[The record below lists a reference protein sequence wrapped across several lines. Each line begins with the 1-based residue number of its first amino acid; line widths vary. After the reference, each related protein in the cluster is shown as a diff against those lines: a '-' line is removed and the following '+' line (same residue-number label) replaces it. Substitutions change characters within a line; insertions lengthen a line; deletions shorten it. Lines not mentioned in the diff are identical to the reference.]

1 MRKVVPI
8 LFSSPMA
15 ERTTFKAAQAGLH
28 PHDIFRRLRVLAAG
42 LQRDL
47 RSSAIAQIVACAMI
61 GAFVGALVDL
71 LRGTVEWLHRFD
83 FALKK
88 HELLSEGITIDR
100 ARFLLVPAIGG
111 LLLGALAMLARR
123 WRSREI
129 IDPVEAN
136 ALYGGRMSL
145 TDSIRLTFATLVSN
159 ASGAS
164 LGMEAGYS
172 QLGSGIFSTM
182 GRYFG
187 LRREDTRV
195 FVTAGAA
202 AAIAAAFN
210 APLAGAFYGFEL
222 ILAQYTVRALAPVA
236 VASVAGTLMVRAMS
250 HPQALFRV
258 TGAAM
263 HLTTQS
269 YILFGLMGVLAA
281 CVAILAM
288 MGVTWS
294 ERGLRKLE
302 IPEWLRPAIG
312 GLLLGGLAI
321 YFPQVLGSGHGAI
334 QYHFD
339 IRWAFLPLL
348 ILMFAK
354 LAASAISVGSGFRG
368 GLFSSSLFLGC
379 LFGGAFAEALSYFS
393 PGLAGQYNAFV
404 LVGMGSVAAAIIGA
418 PLTMVFLVLEGTGDF
433 PLTVGV
439 LIGVITSSTIV
450 RLTFG
455 YSFAT
460 WRFHQRGLGIRGAHD
475 IGWIS
480 DLTVG
485 RMMRSDPKIVTTN
498 MTLAQLRAHFPAG
511 SAKQVFVA
519 DDTGHYVGSLELAQ
533 AFDAQYDTEAETR
546 LVGTLTERCDD
557 YLLPGEN
564 VRSALAR
571 FESSENEVL
580 PVLESRSERKVV
592 GYMTEHYAL
601 RRYTQELERRRSAE
615 LGEHDLFS
623 IGPVPRA

>member
-1 MRKVVPI
+1 MTARIRPARV
-8 LFSSPMA
+8 A
-15 ERTTFKAAQAGLH
+15 LH
-28 PHDIFRRLRVLAAG
+28 SQDIFRRLKIAAAN

-47 RSSAIAQIVACAMI
+47 RSSDLAQIIACAVV

-71 LRGTVEWLHRFD
+71 LRGAVEWLHRFD
-83 FALKK
+83 FALPK
-88 HELLSEGITIDR
+88 HSLLSQGMNVSR
-100 ARFLLVPAIGG
+100 AHILLVPALGG
-111 LLLGALAMLARR
+111 LALGALAMLVRR
-123 WRSREI
+123 WRNHEI
-129 IDPVEAN
+129 VDPVEAN

-145 TDSIRLTFATLVSN
+145 IDSVRLAFTTLLSN
-159 ASGAS
+159 AAGAS

-172 QLGSGIFSTM
+172 QLGAGIFSSA

-236 VASVAGTLMVRAMS
+236 VASVTATLMQRALS
-250 HPQALFRV
+250 HPLVLFRV
-258 TGAAM
+258 DGAM
-263 HLTTQS
+263 HLDTQS
-269 YILFGLMGVLAA
+269 YFLFALMGALAA
-281 CVAILAM
+281 GVGILAM

-294 ERGLRKLE
+294 ERGMRKLA
-302 IPEWLRPAIG
+302 IPDWLRPAIG
-312 GLLLGGLAI
+312 GLLLGGIAI

-339 IRWAFLPLL
+339 MRWTFVPLV
-348 ILMFAK
+348 ILLFAK

-379 LFGGAFAEALSYFS
+379 LFGGAFAEALVYFD
-393 PGLAGQYNAFV
+393 PVFAQQYNAFV

-418 PLTMVFLVLEGTGDF
+418 PLTMVFLVLEATGDF

-439 LIGVITSSTIV
+439 LIGVITASTIV

-460 WRFHQRGLGIRGAHD
+460 WRFHQRGIGIRGAHD
-475 IGWIS
+475 IGWIA
-480 DLTVG
+480 DLSVA
-485 RMMRSDPKIVTTN
+485 RLMRSDPKIVTTQ
-498 MTLAQLRAHFPAG
+498 MTIAMLRRQFPAG
-511 SAKQVFVA
+511 SAKQVFVTDA
-519 DDTGHYVGSLELAQ
+519 GGRYVGLLPLAV
-533 AFDAQYDTEAETR
+533 AFDAKYDADAETR
-546 LVGTLTERCDD
+546 LVATLTEERND

-571 FESSENEVL
+571 FESTESEVL
-580 PVLESRSERKVV
+580 PVLESRSDRKIV
-592 GYMTEHYAL
+592 GYMTEAYAL

-615 LGEHDLFS
+615 LGEQDLFS
-623 IGPVPRA
+623 IGPTPRA